1 MFRAIVCSY
10 GDVRRRET
18 SWRVNCVRAG
28 MFLEKKAFSGEEAD
42 KMTIDKFVDD
52 WEHLKFQPPLC
63 NYAQLL
69 PRD

>member
-1 MFRAIVCSY
+1 
-10 GDVRRRET
+10 
-18 SWRVNCVRAG
+18 VRAG